1 MKKKVAVMCVSKK
14 SNEFYAKH
22 LENIFTNKIEFFYY
36 SLDENGF
43 ENMIKADL
51 YLVCSTSSNVFDYSM
66 SCIPSDSNVVISSIT
81 FNKESIEKVKKIRE
95 GATIL
100 MVNLSKNMAIEAVST
115 LNRIGINDINFIP
128 LGPTDNSESIKEAE
142 EYKNIKIAVT
152 CGESRYIPDFVE
164 EVIDLG
170 GRVFTERVLVEM
182 ILKLDISSIMKTKPF
197 KSYIQQLA
205 ERDYGIDE
213 LTRKVSNIELKFDLV
228 LDSIDIGVIGIDVNN
243 RIFEFNTA
251 AENIL
256 HLKKEDVLDKTTD
269 ESLPFMP
276 LNIYRDNLLTNDVRL
291 ITIKGVLV
299 SLRTTSI
306 VQNENFKGY
315 FAIIERFKDEE
326 DKQRKLRLQLLNRGH
341 KAKYT
346 FDDIKGNCPIL
357 KKVKEVAAKMSK
369 SNASILIYG
378 ESGTGKELFA
388 HAIHNESHRKD
399 MPFVA
404 INCAALPENLLE
416 SELFGYEEGSFT
428 GAKKGGKAGLF
439 EYAHTGTLFLD
450 EIENMS
456 QSLQVKLLRVLQE
469 KEVIRIG
476 SEKITSIDVKIIAAS
491 NEKIKDMVNKGTFRK
506 DLYYRINALPINI
519 PPLRERKGD
528 VLLIADGI
536 KKSIPAEFELS
547 DEVKE
552 IFMTYEWEGNIRE
565 LRNVIEYLAY
575 VDKSVINIEDLPPT
589 FLDEKDSD
597 GKFYHREYN
606 NKFWMDIFPRE
617 KVEKYVYVL
626 KMFYKAKK
634 EKVSIGRK
642 NISDASQNTDY
653 PLSEQ
658 EARTIISYLAKN
670 QLVLISRGRKGSEIT
685 SKGIEMVDKMVEM
698 GKY

>member
-1 MKKKVAVMCVSKK
+1 MKKRVAVMCVSKK
-14 SNEFYAKH
+14 SNEFYSNYLEDIFAK
-22 LENIFTNKIEFFYY
+22 TIEFFYY

-51 YLVCSTSSNVFDYSM
+51 YLVCSTSSNVFEYSM
-66 SCIPSDSNVVISSIT
+66 SCIPENSNVVISSIT
-81 FNKESIEKVKKIRE
+81 LKKNSIEKVKNIPKDSNV
-95 GATIL
+95 L
-100 MVNLSKNMAIEAVST
+100 MVNLSKNMAMEAIST

-128 LGPTDNSESIKEAE
+128 LGPIDNMKDIN
-142 EYKNIKIAVT
+142 EYKDIKIAVT

-182 ILKLDISSIMKTKPF
+182 ILKLDISEIMSTKPF
-197 KSYIQQLA
+197 KSYIQELA

-213 LTRKVSNIELKFDLV
+213 LSRKVSNIELKFDLV

-243 RIFEFNTA
+243 RIFEFNKA

-256 HLKKEDVLDKTTD
+256 HMKKDDVLGKTTD

-276 LNIYRDNLLTNDVRL
+276 LNVYKDNLLTNDVKL

-306 VQNENFKGY
+306 VENENFKGY

-357 KKVKEVAAKMSK
+357 KKVKQIAEKMSK

-388 HAIHNESHRKD
+388 HAIHNASPRSE

-416 SELFGYEEGSFT
+416 SELFGYEEGAFT

-476 SEKITSIDVKIIAAS
+476 SEKIINIDVKIIAAS
-491 NEKIKDMVNKGTFRK
+491 NENIKDMVEQGKFRK

-519 PPLRERKGD
+519 PPLRDRKDD
-528 VLLIADGI
+528 VLLIADEI
-536 KKSIPAEFELS
+536 KKSIGSTFELS
-547 DEVKE
+547 NEVKNVF
-552 IFMTYEWEGNIRE
+552 INYEWEGNIRE

-575 VDKSVINIEDLPPT
+575 VDKPLIDIEDLPST
-589 FLDEKDSD
+589 FLEENNFNEIFYAGNYDNIILMKILPNEKL
-597 GKFYHREYN
+597 
-606 NKFWMDIFPRE
+606 
-617 KVEKYVYVL
+617 EKYIYVL
-626 KMFYKAKK
+626 KILYDAKK
-634 EKVSIGRK
+634 ENISLGRK
-642 NISDASQNTDY
+642 NISKSSQNSQF

-658 EARTIISYLAKN
+658 EVRTIISYLANKK
-670 QLVLISRGRKGSEIT
+670 LVSVSRGRKGTELT
-685 SKGIEMVDKMVEM
+685 LKGVEMVGKMVQM
-698 GKY
+698 DKK

>member
-1 MKKKVAVMCVSKK
+1 MKKRVAVMCVSKK
-14 SNEFYAKH
+14 SNEFYSDYLEAIFAKT
-22 LENIFTNKIEFFYY
+22 IDFFHY

-51 YLVCSTSSNVFDYSM
+51 YLVCSTSSNVFEYSM
-66 SCIPSDSNVVISSIT
+66 SWIPENSNVVISSIT
-81 FNKESIEKVKKIRE
+81 FKKNSIKKVKQIPKDSNV
-95 GATIL
+95 L
-100 MVNLSKNMAIEAVST
+100 MVNLSKNMAMEAIST

-128 LGPTDNSESIKEAE
+128 LGPIDNMKDIN
-142 EYKNIKIAVT
+142 EYKDIKIAVT

-182 ILKLDISSIMKTKPF
+182 ILKLDISEIMGTKPF
-197 KSYIQQLA
+197 KSYIQELA

-213 LTRKVSNIELKFDLV
+213 LSRKVSNIELKFDLV

-243 RIFEFNTA
+243 RIFEFNKA

-256 HLKKEDVLDKTTD
+256 HMKKYDALGKTTD

-276 LNIYRDNLLTNDVRL
+276 LNVYKDNLLTNDVKL
-291 ITIKGVLV
+291 ITIKGVLI

-306 VQNENFKGY
+306 VENENFKGY

-357 KKVKEVAAKMSK
+357 KKVKQIAEKMSK

-388 HAIHNESHRKD
+388 HAIHNASPRSD

-416 SELFGYEEGSFT
+416 SELFGYEEGAFT

-476 SEKITSIDVKIIAAS
+476 SEKIINIDVKIIAAS
-491 NEKIKDMVNKGTFRK
+491 NENIKDMVEQGKFRK

-519 PPLRERKGD
+519 PPLRDRKDD
-528 VLLIADGI
+528 VLLITDEI
-536 KKSIPAEFELS
+536 KKSIGTSFELS
-547 DEVKE
+547 DEVKN
-552 IFMTYEWEGNIRE
+552 IFINYEWEGNIRE

-575 VDKSVINIEDLPPT
+575 VDKPFINIEDLPAT
-589 FLDEKDSD
+589 FLEEINFNKISYARNYDNTLLMEILPSEKL
-597 GKFYHREYN
+597 
-606 NKFWMDIFPRE
+606 
-617 KVEKYVYVL
+617 EKYMYVL
-626 KMFYKAKK
+626 KTLYNAKK
-634 EKVSIGRK
+634 ENISLGRK
-642 NISDASQNTDY
+642 NISELSKNSECH
-653 PLSEQ
+653 LSEQ
-658 EARTIISYLAKN
+658 EVRTIISYLSKK
-670 QLVLISRGRKGSEIT
+670 QLVVVSRGRKGTELT
-685 SKGIEMVDKMVEM
+685 LKGVEMVEKKVQMDNK
-698 GKY
+698 

>member
-1 MKKKVAVMCVSKK
+1 MKKRVAVMCVSKK
-14 SNEFYAKH
+14 SNEFYSNY
-22 LENIFTNKIEFFYY
+22 LEDIFAETIDFFYY

-51 YLVCSTSSNVFDYSM
+51 YLVCSTSSNVFEYSM
-66 SCIPSDSNVVISSIT
+66 SCIPENSNVVISSIT
-81 FNKESIEKVKKIRE
+81 FKKNSIKKVKQIPKDSNV
-95 GATIL
+95 L
-100 MVNLSKNMAIEAVST
+100 MVNLSKNMAMEAIST

-128 LGPTDNSESIKEAE
+128 LGPIDNMKDIKE
-142 EYKNIKIAVT
+142 YKDIKIAVT

-182 ILKLDISSIMKTKPF
+182 ILKLDISEIMCTKPF
-197 KSYIQQLA
+197 KSYIQELA

-213 LTRKVSNIELKFDLV
+213 LSRKVSNIELKFDLV

-243 RIFEFNTA
+243 RIFEFNKA

-256 HLKKEDVLDKTTD
+256 HMKKDDALGKTTD

-276 LNIYRDNLLTNDVRL
+276 LNVYKDNLLTNDVKL

-306 VQNENFKGY
+306 VENENFKGY

-326 DKQRKLRLQLLNRGH
+326 DKQRKLRLQLLNKGH

-357 KKVKEVAAKMSK
+357 KKVKQIAEKMSK

-388 HAIHNESHRKD
+388 HAIHNASPRKD

-416 SELFGYEEGSFT
+416 SELFGYEEGAFT

-450 EIENMS
+450 EVENMS

-476 SEKITSIDVKIIAAS
+476 SEKIINIDVKIIAAS
-491 NEKIKDMVNKGTFRK
+491 NENIKDMVEQGKFRK

-519 PPLRERKGD
+519 PPLRDRKDD
-528 VLLIADGI
+528 VLLIADEI
-536 KKSIPAEFELS
+536 KKSIGTSFEFS
-547 DEVKE
+547 DEVKN
-552 IFMTYEWEGNIRE
+552 IFINYEWEGNIRE

-575 VDKSVINIEDLPPT
+575 VDKPFINIEDLPAT
-589 FLDEKDSD
+589 FLEEINFNEISYARNYDNTLLMEILPSEKL
-597 GKFYHREYN
+597 
-606 NKFWMDIFPRE
+606 
-617 KVEKYVYVL
+617 EKYMYVL
-626 KMFYKAKK
+626 KTLYNAKK
-634 EKVSIGRK
+634 ENISLGRK
-642 NISDASQNTDY
+642 NISELSKNSECH
-653 PLSEQ
+653 LSEQ
-658 EARTIISYLAKN
+658 EVRTIISYLSKK
-670 QLVLISRGRKGSEIT
+670 QLVVVSRGRKGTELT
-685 SKGIEMVDKMVEM
+685 LKGVEMVEKKVQMDNK
-698 GKY
+698 

>member
-1 MKKKVAVMCVSKK
+1 MKKRVAVMCVSKK
-14 SNEFYAKH
+14 SNEFYSNYLEDIFAKT
-22 LENIFTNKIEFFYY
+22 IDFFYY

-51 YLVCSTSSNVFDYSM
+51 YLVCSTSSNVFEYSM
-66 SCIPSDSNVVISSIT
+66 SCIPENRNVVISSIT
-81 FNKESIEKVKKIRE
+81 FKKNSIEKVKNIPKDSNV
-95 GATIL
+95 L
-100 MVNLSKNMAIEAVST
+100 MVNLSKNMAMEAIST
-115 LNRIGINDINFIP
+115 LNRIGVNDINFIP
-128 LGPTDNSESIKEAE
+128 LGPIDNMKDIN
-142 EYKNIKIAVT
+142 EYKDIKIAVT
-152 CGESRYIPDFVE
+152 CGESRYSPYFVE

-182 ILKLDISSIMKTKPF
+182 ILKLDISEIMGTKPF
-197 KSYIQQLA
+197 KSYIQELA

-213 LTRKVSNIELKFDLV
+213 LSRKVSNIELKFDLV

-243 RIFEFNTA
+243 RIFEFNKA

-256 HLKKEDVLDKTTD
+256 HMKKDDTLGKTTD

-276 LNIYRDNLLTNDVRL
+276 LNVYKDNLLTNDVKL
-291 ITIKGVLV
+291 ITIKGVLI

-306 VQNENFKGY
+306 VENENFKGY

-357 KKVKEVAAKMSK
+357 KKVKQIAEKMSK

-388 HAIHNESHRKD
+388 HAIHNSSPRSD

-416 SELFGYEEGSFT
+416 SELFGYEEGAFT

-476 SEKITSIDVKIIAAS
+476 SEKIINIDVKIIAAS
-491 NEKIKDMVNKGTFRK
+491 NENIKDMVEQGKFRK

-519 PPLRERKGD
+519 PPLRDRKDD
-528 VLLIADGI
+528 VLLIADEI
-536 KKSIPAEFELS
+536 KKSIGSTFELS
-547 DEVKE
+547 NEVKNVF
-552 IFMTYEWEGNIRE
+552 INYEWEGNIRE

-575 VDKSVINIEDLPPT
+575 VDKPLIDIEDLPST
-589 FLDEKDSD
+589 FLEENNFNEISYDRNYDNTLLMKILPNEKL
-597 GKFYHREYN
+597 
-606 NKFWMDIFPRE
+606 
-617 KVEKYVYVL
+617 EKYIYVL
-626 KMFYKAKK
+626 KILYNAKK
-634 EKVSIGRK
+634 ENISLGRK
-642 NISDASQNTDY
+642 NISQSSQNSQC

-658 EARTIISYLAKN
+658 EVRTIISYLANKK
-670 QLVLISRGRKGSEIT
+670 LVSVSRGRKGTELT
-685 SKGIEMVDKMVEM
+685 LKGVEMVDKMVQM
-698 GKY
+698 DKK

>member
-1 MKKKVAVMCVSKK
+1 MKKRVAVMCVSKK
-14 SNEFYAKH
+14 SNEFYSNYLEDIFAKT
-22 LENIFTNKIEFFYY
+22 IDFFYY

-51 YLVCSTSSNVFDYSM
+51 YLVCSTSSNVFEYSM
-66 SCIPSDSNVVISSIT
+66 SCIPENSNVVISSIT
-81 FNKESIEKVKKIRE
+81 FKKNSIEKVKNIPKDSN
-95 GATIL
+95 IL
-100 MVNLSKNMAIEAVST
+100 MVNLSKNMAMEAIST

-128 LGPTDNSESIKEAE
+128 LGPIDNMKDIN
-142 EYKNIKIAVT
+142 EYKDIKIAVT
-152 CGESRYIPDFVE
+152 CGESRYIPYFVE

-182 ILKLDISSIMKTKPF
+182 ILKLDISEIMGTKPF
-197 KSYIQQLA
+197 KSYIQELA

-213 LTRKVSNIELKFDLV
+213 LSRKVSNIELKFDLV
-228 LDSIDIGVIGIDVNN
+228 LDSIDIGVIGINVNN
-243 RIFEFNTA
+243 RIFEFNKA

-256 HLKKEDVLDKTTD
+256 HMKKDDALGKTTD

-276 LNIYRDNLLTNDVRL
+276 LNVYKDNLLTNDVKL

-306 VQNENFKGY
+306 VENENFKGY

-357 KKVKEVAAKMSK
+357 KKVKQIAEKMSK

-388 HAIHNESHRKD
+388 HAIHNSSPRSD

-416 SELFGYEEGSFT
+416 SELFGYEEGAFT

-476 SEKITSIDVKIIAAS
+476 SEKIINIDVKIIAAS
-491 NEKIKDMVNKGTFRK
+491 NENIKDMVEQGKFRK

-519 PPLRERKGD
+519 PPLRDRKDD
-528 VLLIADGI
+528 VLLIADEI
-536 KKSIPAEFELS
+536 KKSIGSTFELS
-547 DEVKE
+547 NEVKNVF
-552 IFMTYEWEGNIRE
+552 INYEWEGNIRE

-575 VDKSVINIEDLPPT
+575 VDKPLIDIEDLPSM
-589 FLDEKDSD
+589 FLEENNFNEISYDRNYDNTLLMKILPNEKL
-597 GKFYHREYN
+597 
-606 NKFWMDIFPRE
+606 
-617 KVEKYVYVL
+617 EKYIYVL
-626 KMFYKAKK
+626 KILYNAKK
-634 EKVSIGRK
+634 ENISLGRK
-642 NISDASQNTDY
+642 NISQSSQNSQC

-658 EARTIISYLAKN
+658 EVRTIISYLANKK
-670 QLVLISRGRKGSEIT
+670 LVSVSRGRKGTELT
-685 SKGIEMVDKMVEM
+685 LKGVEMVDKMVQM
-698 GKY
+698 DKK

>member
-1 MKKKVAVMCVSKK
+1 MKKRVAVMCVSKK
-14 SNEFYAKH
+14 SNEFYSDYLEAIFAKT
-22 LENIFTNKIEFFYY
+22 IDFFHY

-51 YLVCSTSSNVFDYSM
+51 YLVCSTSSNVFEYSM
-66 SCIPSDSNVVISSIT
+66 SCIPENSNVVISSIT
-81 FNKESIEKVKKIRE
+81 FKKNSIKKVKQIPKDSNV
-95 GATIL
+95 L
-100 MVNLSKNMAIEAVST
+100 MVNLSKNMAMEAIST

-128 LGPTDNSESIKEAE
+128 LGPIDNMKDIN
-142 EYKNIKIAVT
+142 EYKDIKIAVT

-182 ILKLDISSIMKTKPF
+182 ILKLDISEIMGTKPF
-197 KSYIQQLA
+197 KSYIQELA

-213 LTRKVSNIELKFDLV
+213 LSRKVSNIELKFDLV

-243 RIFEFNTA
+243 RIFEFNKA

-256 HLKKEDVLDKTTD
+256 HMKKDDALGKTTD

-276 LNIYRDNLLTNDVRL
+276 LNVYKDNLLTNDVKL
-291 ITIKGVLV
+291 ITIKGVLI

-306 VQNENFKGY
+306 VENENFKGY

-357 KKVKEVAAKMSK
+357 KKVKQIAEKMSK

-388 HAIHNESHRKD
+388 HAIHNASPRSD

-416 SELFGYEEGSFT
+416 SELFGYEEGAFT

-476 SEKITSIDVKIIAAS
+476 SEKIINIDVKIIAAS
-491 NEKIKDMVNKGTFRK
+491 NENIKDMVEQGKFRK

-519 PPLRERKGD
+519 PPLRDRKDD
-528 VLLIADGI
+528 VLLITDEI
-536 KKSIPAEFELS
+536 KKSIGTSFELS
-547 DEVKE
+547 DEVKN
-552 IFMTYEWEGNIRE
+552 IFINYEWEGNIRE

-575 VDKSVINIEDLPPT
+575 VDKPFINIEDLPAT
-589 FLDEKDSD
+589 FLEEINFNEISYARNYDNSLLMEILPSEKL
-597 GKFYHREYN
+597 
-606 NKFWMDIFPRE
+606 
-617 KVEKYVYVL
+617 EKYMYVL
-626 KMFYKAKK
+626 KILYNAKK
-634 EKVSIGRK
+634 ENISLGRK
-642 NISDASQNTDY
+642 NISELSKNSECH
-653 PLSEQ
+653 LSEQ
-658 EARTIISYLAKN
+658 EVRTIISYLSKK
-670 QLVLISRGRKGSEIT
+670 QLVVVSRGRKGTELT
-685 SKGIEMVDKMVEM
+685 LKGVEMVEKKVQMDNK
-698 GKY
+698 

>member
-1 MKKKVAVMCVSKK
+1 MKKRVAVMCVSKK
-14 SNEFYAKH
+14 SNEFYSDYLEAIFAKT
-22 LENIFTNKIEFFYY
+22 IDFFHY

-51 YLVCSTSSNVFDYSM
+51 YLVCSTSSNVFEYSM
-66 SCIPSDSNVVISSIT
+66 YCIPENSNVVISSIT
-81 FNKESIEKVKKIRE
+81 FKKNSIKKVKQIPKDSNV
-95 GATIL
+95 L
-100 MVNLSKNMAIEAVST
+100 MVNLSKNMAMEAIST

-128 LGPTDNSESIKEAE
+128 LGPIDNMKDIN
-142 EYKNIKIAVT
+142 EYKDIKIAVT

-182 ILKLDISSIMKTKPF
+182 ILKLDISEIMGTKPF
-197 KSYIQQLA
+197 KSYIQELA

-213 LTRKVSNIELKFDLV
+213 LSRKVSNIELKFDLV

-243 RIFEFNTA
+243 RIFEFNKA

-256 HLKKEDVLDKTTD
+256 HMKKDDALGKTTD

-276 LNIYRDNLLTNDVRL
+276 LNVYKDNLLTNDVKL
-291 ITIKGVLV
+291 ITIKGVLI

-306 VQNENFKGY
+306 VENENFKGY

-357 KKVKEVAAKMSK
+357 KKVKQIAEKMSK

-388 HAIHNESHRKD
+388 HAIHNASPRSD

-416 SELFGYEEGSFT
+416 SELFGYEEGAFT

-476 SEKITSIDVKIIAAS
+476 SEKIINIDVKIIAAS
-491 NEKIKDMVNKGTFRK
+491 NENIKDMVEQGKFRK

-519 PPLRERKGD
+519 PPLRDRKDD
-528 VLLIADGI
+528 VLLITDEI
-536 KKSIPAEFELS
+536 KKSIGTSFELS
-547 DEVKE
+547 DEVKN
-552 IFMTYEWEGNIRE
+552 IFINYEWEGNIRE

-575 VDKSVINIEDLPPT
+575 VDKPFINIEDLPAT
-589 FLDEKDSD
+589 FLEEINFNEISYARNYDNTLLMEILPSEKL
-597 GKFYHREYN
+597 
-606 NKFWMDIFPRE
+606 
-617 KVEKYVYVL
+617 EKYMYVL
-626 KMFYKAKK
+626 KTLYNAKK
-634 EKVSIGRK
+634 ENISLGRK
-642 NISDASQNTDY
+642 NISELSKNSECH
-653 PLSEQ
+653 LSEQ
-658 EARTIISYLAKN
+658 EVRTIISYLSKK
-670 QLVLISRGRKGSEIT
+670 QLVVVSRGRKGTELT
-685 SKGIEMVDKMVEM
+685 LKGVEMVEKKVQMDNK
-698 GKY
+698 

>member
-1 MKKKVAVMCVSKK
+1 MKKRVAVMCVSKK
-14 SNEFYAKH
+14 SNEFYSDYLEAIFAKT
-22 LENIFTNKIEFFYY
+22 IDFYYY

-51 YLVCSTSSNVFDYSM
+51 YLVCSTSSNVFEYSM
-66 SCIPSDSNVVISSIT
+66 SCIPENSNVVISSIT
-81 FNKESIEKVKKIRE
+81 FKKNSIKKVKEIPKDSNV
-95 GATIL
+95 L
-100 MVNLSKNMAIEAVST
+100 MVNLSKNMAMEAIST

-128 LGPTDNSESIKEAE
+128 LGPIDNMKDIN
-142 EYKNIKIAVT
+142 EYKDIKIAVT

-170 GRVFTERVLVEM
+170 GRIFTERVLVEM
-182 ILKLDISSIMKTKPF
+182 ILKLDISEIMGTKPF
-197 KSYIQQLA
+197 KSYIQELA

-213 LTRKVSNIELKFDLV
+213 LSRKVSNIELKFDLV

-243 RIFEFNTA
+243 RIFEFNKA

-256 HLKKEDVLDKTTD
+256 HMKKDDALGKTTD

-276 LNIYRDNLLTNDVRL
+276 LNVYKDNLLTNDVKL

-306 VQNENFKGY
+306 VENENFKGY

-357 KKVKEVAAKMSK
+357 KKVKQIAEKMSK

-388 HAIHNESHRKD
+388 HAIHNASPRSD

-416 SELFGYEEGSFT
+416 SELFGYEEGAFT

-476 SEKITSIDVKIIAAS
+476 SEKIINIDVKIIAAS
-491 NEKIKDMVNKGTFRK
+491 NENIKDMVEQGKFRK

-519 PPLRERKGD
+519 PPLRDRKDD
-528 VLLIADGI
+528 VLLITDEI
-536 KKSIPAEFELS
+536 KKSIGTAFELS
-547 DEVKE
+547 DEVKN
-552 IFMTYEWEGNIRE
+552 IFINYEWEGNIRE

-575 VDKSVINIEDLPPT
+575 VDKPFINIEDLPAT
-589 FLDEKDSD
+589 FLEENNFNEISCARNYDNTLLMEMLPSEKL
-597 GKFYHREYN
+597 
-606 NKFWMDIFPRE
+606 
-617 KVEKYVYVL
+617 EKYTYVL
-626 KMFYKAKK
+626 KTLYNAKK
-634 EKVSIGRK
+634 DNISLGRK
-642 NISDASQNTDY
+642 NISQSSQNSEC

-658 EARTIISYLAKN
+658 EVRTIISYLSKK
-670 QLVLISRGRKGSEIT
+670 QLVAVSRGRKGTELT
-685 SKGIEMVDKMVEM
+685 LKGVEMVEKKVQMDNK
-698 GKY
+698 

>member
-1 MKKKVAVMCVSKK
+1 MKKRVAVMCVSKK
-14 SNEFYAKH
+14 SNEFYSDYLEAIFAKT
-22 LENIFTNKIEFFYY
+22 IDFFHY

-51 YLVCSTSSNVFDYSM
+51 YLVCSTSSNVFEYSM
-66 SCIPSDSNVVISSIT
+66 SCIPENSNVVISSIT
-81 FNKESIEKVKKIRE
+81 FKKNSIKKVKQIPKDSNV
-95 GATIL
+95 L
-100 MVNLSKNMAIEAVST
+100 MVNLSKNMAMEAIST

-128 LGPTDNSESIKEAE
+128 LGPIDNMKDIN
-142 EYKNIKIAVT
+142 EYKDIKIAVT

-182 ILKLDISSIMKTKPF
+182 ILKLDISEIMGTKPF
-197 KSYIQQLA
+197 KSYIQELA

-213 LTRKVSNIELKFDLV
+213 LSRKVSNIELKFDLV

-243 RIFEFNTA
+243 RIFEFNKA

-256 HLKKEDVLDKTTD
+256 HMKKDDALGKTTD

-276 LNIYRDNLLTNDVRL
+276 LNVYKDNLLTNDVKL
-291 ITIKGVLV
+291 ITIKGVLI

-306 VQNENFKGY
+306 VENENFKGY

-357 KKVKEVAAKMSK
+357 KKVKQIAEKMSK

-388 HAIHNESHRKD
+388 HAIHNASHRSD

-416 SELFGYEEGSFT
+416 SELFGYEEGAFT

-476 SEKITSIDVKIIAAS
+476 SEKIINIDVKIIAAS
-491 NEKIKDMVNKGTFRK
+491 NENIKDMVEQGKFRK

-519 PPLRERKGD
+519 PPLRDRKDD
-528 VLLIADGI
+528 VLLITDEI
-536 KKSIPAEFELS
+536 KKSIGTSFELS
-547 DEVKE
+547 DEVKN
-552 IFMTYEWEGNIRE
+552 IFINYEWEGNIRE

-575 VDKSVINIEDLPPT
+575 VDKPFINIEDLPAT
-589 FLDEKDSD
+589 FLEEINFNEISYARNYDNTLLMEILPSEKL
-597 GKFYHREYN
+597 
-606 NKFWMDIFPRE
+606 
-617 KVEKYVYVL
+617 EKYMYVL
-626 KMFYKAKK
+626 KTLYNAKK
-634 EKVSIGRK
+634 ENISLGRK
-642 NISDASQNTDY
+642 NISELSKNSECH
-653 PLSEQ
+653 LSEQ
-658 EARTIISYLAKN
+658 EVRTIISYLSKK
-670 QLVLISRGRKGSEIT
+670 QLVVVSRGRKGTELT
-685 SKGIEMVDKMVEM
+685 LKGVEMVEKKVQMDNK
-698 GKY
+698 

>member
-1 MKKKVAVMCVSKK
+1 MKKRVAVMCVSKK
-14 SNEFYAKH
+14 SNEFYSDYLEAIFAK
-22 LENIFTNKIEFFYY
+22 NIDFFHY

-51 YLVCSTSSNVFDYSM
+51 YLVCSTSSNVFEYSM
-66 SCIPSDSNVVISSIT
+66 SCIPENSNVVISSIT
-81 FNKESIEKVKKIRE
+81 FKKNSIKKVKQIQKDSNV
-95 GATIL
+95 L
-100 MVNLSKNMAIEAVST
+100 MVNLSKNMAMEAIST

-128 LGPTDNSESIKEAE
+128 LGPIDNMKDIN
-142 EYKNIKIAVT
+142 EYKDIKIAVT
-152 CGESRYIPDFVE
+152 CGEGRYIPDFVE

-182 ILKLDISSIMKTKPF
+182 ILKLDISEIMGTKPF
-197 KSYIQQLA
+197 KSYIQELA

-213 LTRKVSNIELKFDLV
+213 LSRKVSNIELKFDLV

-243 RIFEFNTA
+243 RIFEFNKA

-256 HLKKEDVLDKTTD
+256 HMKKDDALGKTTD

-276 LNIYRDNLLTNDVRL
+276 LNVYKDNLLTNDVKL
-291 ITIKGVLV
+291 ITIKGVLI

-306 VQNENFKGY
+306 VENENFKGY

-346 FDDIKGNCPIL
+346 FEDIKGNCPIL
-357 KKVKEVAAKMSK
+357 KKVKQIAEKMSK

-388 HAIHNESHRKD
+388 HAIHNASPRSD

-416 SELFGYEEGSFT
+416 SELFGYEEGAFT

-476 SEKITSIDVKIIAAS
+476 SEKIINIDVKIIAAS
-491 NEKIKDMVNKGTFRK
+491 NENIKDMVEQGKFRK

-519 PPLRERKGD
+519 PPLRDRKDD
-528 VLLIADGI
+528 VLLITDEI
-536 KKSIPAEFELS
+536 KKSIGTSFELS
-547 DEVKE
+547 DEVKN
-552 IFMTYEWEGNIRE
+552 IFINYEWEGNIRE

-575 VDKSVINIEDLPPT
+575 VDKPFINIEDLPAT
-589 FLDEKDSD
+589 FLEEINFNEISYARNYDNILLMEILPSEKL
-597 GKFYHREYN
+597 
-606 NKFWMDIFPRE
+606 
-617 KVEKYVYVL
+617 EKYMYVL
-626 KMFYKAKK
+626 KTLYNAKK
-634 EKVSIGRK
+634 ENISLGRK
-642 NISDASQNTDY
+642 NISELSKNSECH
-653 PLSEQ
+653 LSEQ
-658 EARTIISYLAKN
+658 EVRTIISYLSKK
-670 QLVLISRGRKGSEIT
+670 QLVVVSRGRKGTELT
-685 SKGIEMVDKMVEM
+685 LKGVEMVEKKVQMDNK
-698 GKY
+698 

>member
-1 MKKKVAVMCVSKK
+1 MKKRVAVMCVSKK
-14 SNEFYAKH
+14 SNEFYSNY
-22 LENIFTNKIEFFYY
+22 LEDIFAETIDFFYY

-51 YLVCSTSSNVFDYSM
+51 YLVCSTSSNVFEYSM
-66 SCIPSDSNVVISSIT
+66 SCIPENSNVVISSIT
-81 FNKESIEKVKKIRE
+81 FKKNSIKKVKQIPKDSNV
-95 GATIL
+95 L
-100 MVNLSKNMAIEAVST
+100 MVNLSKNMAMEAIST

-128 LGPTDNSESIKEAE
+128 LGPIDNMKDIKE
-142 EYKNIKIAVT
+142 YKDIKIAVT

-182 ILKLDISSIMKTKPF
+182 ILKLDISEIMGTKPF
-197 KSYIQQLA
+197 KSYIQELA

-213 LTRKVSNIELKFDLV
+213 LSRKVSNIELKFDLV

-243 RIFEFNTA
+243 RIFEFNKA

-256 HLKKEDVLDKTTD
+256 HMKKDDALGKTTD

-276 LNIYRDNLLTNDVRL
+276 LNVYKDNLLTNDVKL

-306 VQNENFKGY
+306 VENENFKGY

-357 KKVKEVAAKMSK
+357 KKVKQIAEKMSK

-388 HAIHNESHRKD
+388 HAIHNASPRKD

-416 SELFGYEEGSFT
+416 SELFGYEEGAFT

-450 EIENMS
+450 EVENMS

-476 SEKITSIDVKIIAAS
+476 SEKIINIDVKIIAAS
-491 NEKIKDMVNKGTFRK
+491 NENIKDMVEQGKFRK

-519 PPLRERKGD
+519 PPLRDRKDD
-528 VLLIADGI
+528 VLLIADEI
-536 KKSIPAEFELS
+536 KKSIGTSFEFS
-547 DEVKE
+547 DEVKN
-552 IFMTYEWEGNIRE
+552 IFINYEWEGNIRE

-575 VDKSVINIEDLPPT
+575 VDKPFINIEDLPAT
-589 FLDEKDSD
+589 FLEEINFNEISYARNYDNTLLMEILPSEKL
-597 GKFYHREYN
+597 
-606 NKFWMDIFPRE
+606 
-617 KVEKYVYVL
+617 EKYMYVL
-626 KMFYKAKK
+626 KTLYNAKK
-634 EKVSIGRK
+634 ENISLGRK
-642 NISDASQNTDY
+642 NISELSKNSECH
-653 PLSEQ
+653 LSEQ
-658 EARTIISYLAKN
+658 EVRTIISYLSKK
-670 QLVLISRGRKGSEIT
+670 QLVVVSRGRKGTELT
-685 SKGIEMVDKMVEM
+685 LKGVEMVEKKVQMDNK
-698 GKY
+698 

>member
-1 MKKKVAVMCVSKK
+1 MKKRVAVMCVSKK
-14 SNEFYAKH
+14 SNEFYSNY
-22 LENIFTNKIEFFYY
+22 LEDIFAETIDFFYY

-51 YLVCSTSSNVFDYSM
+51 YLVCSTSSNVFEYSM
-66 SCIPSDSNVVISSIT
+66 SCIPENSNVVISSIT
-81 FNKESIEKVKKIRE
+81 FKKNSIKKVKQIPKDSNV
-95 GATIL
+95 L
-100 MVNLSKNMAIEAVST
+100 MVNLSKNMAMEAIST

-128 LGPTDNSESIKEAE
+128 LGPIDNMKDIKE
-142 EYKNIKIAVT
+142 YKDIKIAVT

-182 ILKLDISSIMKTKPF
+182 ILKLDISEIMGTKPF
-197 KSYIQQLA
+197 KSYIQELA

-213 LTRKVSNIELKFDLV
+213 LSRKVSNIELKFDLV

-243 RIFEFNTA
+243 RIFEFNKA

-256 HLKKEDVLDKTTD
+256 HMKKDDALDKTTD

-276 LNIYRDNLLTNDVRL
+276 LNVYKDNLLTNDVKL

-306 VQNENFKGY
+306 VENENFKGY

-357 KKVKEVAAKMSK
+357 KKVKQIAEKMSK

-388 HAIHNESHRKD
+388 HAIHNASPRKD

-416 SELFGYEEGSFT
+416 SELFGYEEGAFT

-450 EIENMS
+450 EVENMS

-476 SEKITSIDVKIIAAS
+476 SEKIINIDVKIIAAS
-491 NEKIKDMVNKGTFRK
+491 NENIKDMVEQGKFRK

-519 PPLRERKGD
+519 PPLRDRKDD
-528 VLLIADGI
+528 VLLIADEI
-536 KKSIPAEFELS
+536 KKSIGTSFEFS
-547 DEVKE
+547 DEVKN
-552 IFMTYEWEGNIRE
+552 IFINYEWEGNIRE

-575 VDKSVINIEDLPPT
+575 VDKPFINIEDLPAT
-589 FLDEKDSD
+589 FLEEINFNEISYARNYDNTLLMEILPSEKL
-597 GKFYHREYN
+597 
-606 NKFWMDIFPRE
+606 
-617 KVEKYVYVL
+617 EKYMYVL
-626 KMFYKAKK
+626 KTLYNAKK
-634 EKVSIGRK
+634 ENISLGRK
-642 NISDASQNTDY
+642 NISELSKNSECH
-653 PLSEQ
+653 LSEQ
-658 EARTIISYLAKN
+658 EVRTIISYLSKK
-670 QLVLISRGRKGSEIT
+670 QLVVVSRGRKGTELT
-685 SKGIEMVDKMVEM
+685 LKGVEMVEKKVQMDNK
-698 GKY
+698 

>member
-1 MKKKVAVMCVSKK
+1 MKKRVAVMCVSKK
-14 SNEFYAKH
+14 SNEFYSDYLEAIFAKT
-22 LENIFTNKIEFFYY
+22 IDFFHY

-51 YLVCSTSSNVFDYSM
+51 YLVCSTSSNVFEYSM
-66 SCIPSDSNVVISSIT
+66 SCIPENSNVVISSIT
-81 FNKESIEKVKKIRE
+81 FKKNSIKKVKQIPKDSNV
-95 GATIL
+95 L
-100 MVNLSKNMAIEAVST
+100 MVNLSKNMAMEAIST

-128 LGPTDNSESIKEAE
+128 LGPIDNMKDIN
-142 EYKNIKIAVT
+142 EYKDIKIAVT

-182 ILKLDISSIMKTKPF
+182 ILKLDISEIMGTKPF
-197 KSYIQQLA
+197 KSYIQELA

-213 LTRKVSNIELKFDLV
+213 LSRKVSNIELKFDLV

-243 RIFEFNTA
+243 RIFEFNKA

-256 HLKKEDVLDKTTD
+256 HMKKDDALGKTTD

-276 LNIYRDNLLTNDVRL
+276 LNVYKDNLLTNDVKL
-291 ITIKGVLV
+291 ITIKGVLI

-306 VQNENFKGY
+306 VENENFKGY

-357 KKVKEVAAKMSK
+357 KKVKQIAEKMSK

-388 HAIHNESHRKD
+388 HAIHNASPRSD

-416 SELFGYEEGSFT
+416 SELFGYEEGAFT

-476 SEKITSIDVKIIAAS
+476 SEKIINIDVKIIAAS
-491 NEKIKDMVNKGTFRK
+491 NENIKDMVEQGKFRK

-519 PPLRERKGD
+519 PPLRDRKDD
-528 VLLIADGI
+528 VLLITDEI
-536 KKSIPAEFELS
+536 KKSIGTSFELS
-547 DEVKE
+547 DEVKN
-552 IFMTYEWEGNIRE
+552 IFINYEWEGNIRE

-575 VDKSVINIEDLPPT
+575 VDKPFINIEDLPAT
-589 FLDEKDSD
+589 FLEEINFNEISYARNYDNTLLMEILPSEKL
-597 GKFYHREYN
+597 
-606 NKFWMDIFPRE
+606 
-617 KVEKYVYVL
+617 EKYMYVL
-626 KMFYKAKK
+626 KTLYNAKK
-634 EKVSIGRK
+634 ENISLGRK
-642 NISDASQNTDY
+642 NISELSKNSECH
-653 PLSEQ
+653 LSEQ
-658 EARTIISYLAKN
+658 EVRTIISYLSKK
-670 QLVLISRGRKGSEIT
+670 QLVVVSRGRKGTELT
-685 SKGIEMVDKMVEM
+685 LKGVEMVEKKVQMDNK
-698 GKY
+698 

>member
-1 MKKKVAVMCVSKK
+1 MKKRVAVMCVSKK
-14 SNEFYAKH
+14 SNEFYSNYLEDIFAKT
-22 LENIFTNKIEFFYY
+22 IDFFYY

-51 YLVCSTSSNVFDYSM
+51 YLVCSTSSNVFEYSM
-66 SCIPSDSNVVISSIT
+66 SCIPENSNVVISSIT
-81 FNKESIEKVKKIRE
+81 FKKNSIEKVKNIPKDSN
-95 GATIL
+95 IL
-100 MVNLSKNMAIEAVST
+100 MVNLSKNMAMEAIST

-128 LGPTDNSESIKEAE
+128 LGPIDNMKDIN
-142 EYKNIKIAVT
+142 EYKDIKIAVT
-152 CGESRYIPDFVE
+152 CGESRYIPYFVE

-182 ILKLDISSIMKTKPF
+182 ILKLDISEIMGTKPF
-197 KSYIQQLA
+197 KSYIQELA

-213 LTRKVSNIELKFDLV
+213 LSRKVSNIELKFDLV
-228 LDSIDIGVIGIDVNN
+228 LDSIDIGVIGINVNN
-243 RIFEFNTA
+243 RIFEFNKA

-256 HLKKEDVLDKTTD
+256 HMKKDDALGKTTD

-276 LNIYRDNLLTNDVRL
+276 LNVYKDNLLTNDVKL

-306 VQNENFKGY
+306 VENENFKGY

-357 KKVKEVAAKMSK
+357 KKVKQIAEKMSK

-388 HAIHNESHRKD
+388 HAIHNSSPRSD

-416 SELFGYEEGSFT
+416 SELFGYEEGAFT

-476 SEKITSIDVKIIAAS
+476 SEKIISIDVKIIAAS
-491 NEKIKDMVNKGTFRK
+491 NENIKDMVEQGKFRK

-519 PPLRERKGD
+519 PPLRDRKDD
-528 VLLIADGI
+528 VLLIADEI
-536 KKSIPAEFELS
+536 KKSIGTEFELS
-547 DEVKE
+547 DKVKN
-552 IFMTYEWEGNIRE
+552 IFINYEWEGNIRE

-575 VDKSVINIEDLPPT
+575 VDKPLIDIEDLPST
-589 FLDEKDSD
+589 FLEENNFNEISYDRNYDNTLLMKILPNEKL
-597 GKFYHREYN
+597 
-606 NKFWMDIFPRE
+606 
-617 KVEKYVYVL
+617 EKYIYVL
-626 KMFYKAKK
+626 KILYNAKK
-634 EKVSIGRK
+634 ENISLGRK
-642 NISDASQNTDY
+642 NISQSSQNSEC

-658 EARTIISYLAKN
+658 EVRTIISYLANKN
-670 QLVLISRGRKGSEIT
+670 LVAVSRGRKGTELT
-685 SKGIEMVDKMVEM
+685 LKGVEMVDKMV
-698 GKY
+698 

>member
-1 MKKKVAVMCVSKK
+1 MKKRVAVMCVSKK
-14 SNEFYAKH
+14 SNEFYSDYLEAIFAKT
-22 LENIFTNKIEFFYY
+22 IDFFHY

-51 YLVCSTSSNVFDYSM
+51 YLVCSTSSNVFEYSM
-66 SCIPSDSNVVISSIT
+66 SCIPENSNVVISSIT
-81 FNKESIEKVKKIRE
+81 FKKNSIKKVKQIPKDSNV
-95 GATIL
+95 L
-100 MVNLSKNMAIEAVST
+100 MVNLSKNMAMEAIST

-128 LGPTDNSESIKEAE
+128 LGPIDNMKDIN
-142 EYKNIKIAVT
+142 EYKDIKIAVT

-182 ILKLDISSIMKTKPF
+182 ILKLDISEIMGTKPF
-197 KSYIQQLA
+197 KSYIQELA

-213 LTRKVSNIELKFDLV
+213 LSRKVSNIELKFDLV

-243 RIFEFNTA
+243 RIFEFNKA

-256 HLKKEDVLDKTTD
+256 HMKKDDALGKTTD

-276 LNIYRDNLLTNDVRL
+276 LNVYKDNLLTNDVKL
-291 ITIKGVLV
+291 ITIKGILI

-306 VQNENFKGY
+306 VENENFKGY

-357 KKVKEVAAKMSK
+357 KKVKQIAEKMSK

-388 HAIHNESHRKD
+388 HAIHNASPRSD

-416 SELFGYEEGSFT
+416 SELFGYEEGAFT

-476 SEKITSIDVKIIAAS
+476 SEKIINIDVKIIAAS
-491 NEKIKDMVNKGTFRK
+491 NENIKDMVEQGKFRK

-519 PPLRERKGD
+519 PPLRDRKDD
-528 VLLIADGI
+528 VLLITDEI
-536 KKSIPAEFELS
+536 KKSIGTSFELS
-547 DEVKE
+547 DEVKN
-552 IFMTYEWEGNIRE
+552 IFINYEWEGNIRE

-575 VDKSVINIEDLPPT
+575 VDKPFINIEDLPAT
-589 FLDEKDSD
+589 FLEEINFNEISYARNYDNTLLMEILPSEKL
-597 GKFYHREYN
+597 
-606 NKFWMDIFPRE
+606 
-617 KVEKYVYVL
+617 EKYMYVL
-626 KMFYKAKK
+626 KTLYNAKR
-634 EKVSIGRK
+634 ENISLGRK
-642 NISDASQNTDY
+642 NISELSKNSECH
-653 PLSEQ
+653 LSEQ
-658 EARTIISYLAKN
+658 EVRTIISYLSKK
-670 QLVLISRGRKGSEIT
+670 QLVVVSRGRKGTELT
-685 SKGIEMVDKMVEM
+685 LKGIEMVEKKVQMDNK
-698 GKY
+698 

>member
-1 MKKKVAVMCVSKK
+1 MKKRVAVMCVSKK
-14 SNEFYAKH
+14 SNEFYSDYLEAIFAKT
-22 LENIFTNKIEFFYY
+22 IDFFHY

-51 YLVCSTSSNVFDYSM
+51 YLVCSTSSNVFEYSM
-66 SCIPSDSNVVISSIT
+66 SCIPENSNVVISSIT
-81 FNKESIEKVKKIRE
+81 FKKNSIKKVKQIPKDSNV
-95 GATIL
+95 L
-100 MVNLSKNMAIEAVST
+100 MVNLSKNMAMEAIST

-128 LGPTDNSESIKEAE
+128 LGPIDNMKDIN
-142 EYKNIKIAVT
+142 EYKDIKIAVT

-182 ILKLDISSIMKTKPF
+182 ILKLDISEIMGTKPF
-197 KSYIQQLA
+197 KSYIQELA

-213 LTRKVSNIELKFDLV
+213 LSRKVSNIELKFDLV

-243 RIFEFNTA
+243 RIFEFNKA

-256 HLKKEDVLDKTTD
+256 HMKKDDALGKTTD

-276 LNIYRDNLLTNDVRL
+276 LNVYKDNLLTNDVKL
-291 ITIKGVLV
+291 ITIKGILI

-306 VQNENFKGY
+306 VENENFKGY

-357 KKVKEVAAKMSK
+357 KKVKQIAEKMSK

-388 HAIHNESHRKD
+388 HAIHNASPRSD

-416 SELFGYEEGSFT
+416 SELFGYEEGAFT

-476 SEKITSIDVKIIAAS
+476 SEKIINIDVKIIAAS
-491 NEKIKDMVNKGTFRK
+491 NENIKDMVEQGKFRK

-519 PPLRERKGD
+519 PPLRDRKDD
-528 VLLIADGI
+528 VLLITDEI
-536 KKSIPAEFELS
+536 KKSIGTSFELS
-547 DEVKE
+547 DEVKN
-552 IFMTYEWEGNIRE
+552 IFINYEWEGNIRE

-575 VDKSVINIEDLPPT
+575 VDKPFINIEDLPST
-589 FLDEKDSD
+589 FLEEINFNEISYARNYDNTLLMEILPSEKL
-597 GKFYHREYN
+597 
-606 NKFWMDIFPRE
+606 
-617 KVEKYVYVL
+617 EKYMYVL
-626 KMFYKAKK
+626 KTLYNAKK
-634 EKVSIGRK
+634 ENISLGRK
-642 NISDASQNTDY
+642 NISELSKNSECH
-653 PLSEQ
+653 LSEQ
-658 EARTIISYLAKN
+658 EVRTIISYLSKK
-670 QLVLISRGRKGSEIT
+670 QLVVVSRGRKGTELT
-685 SKGIEMVDKMVEM
+685 LKGVEMVEKKVQMDNK
-698 GKY
+698 

>member
-1 MKKKVAVMCVSKK
+1 MKKRVAVMCVSKK
-14 SNEFYAKH
+14 SNEFYSDYLEAIFAKT
-22 LENIFTNKIEFFYY
+22 IDFFHY

-51 YLVCSTSSNVFDYSM
+51 YLVCSTSSNVFEYSM
-66 SCIPSDSNVVISSIT
+66 SCIPENSNVVISSIT
-81 FNKESIEKVKKIRE
+81 FKKNSIKKVKQIPKDSNV
-95 GATIL
+95 L
-100 MVNLSKNMAIEAVST
+100 MVNLSKNMAMEAIST

-128 LGPTDNSESIKEAE
+128 LGPIDNMKDIN
-142 EYKNIKIAVT
+142 EYKDIKIAVT

-182 ILKLDISSIMKTKPF
+182 ILKLDISEIMGTKPF
-197 KSYIQQLA
+197 KSYIQELA

-213 LTRKVSNIELKFDLV
+213 LSRKVSNIELKFDLV

-243 RIFEFNTA
+243 RIFEFNKA

-256 HLKKEDVLDKTTD
+256 HMKKDDALGKTTD

-276 LNIYRDNLLTNDVRL
+276 LNVYKDNLLTNDVKL
-291 ITIKGVLV
+291 ITIKGVLI

-306 VQNENFKGY
+306 VENENFKGY

-357 KKVKEVAAKMSK
+357 KKVKQIAEKMSK

-388 HAIHNESHRKD
+388 HAIHNASPRSD

-416 SELFGYEEGSFT
+416 SELFGYEEGAFT

-476 SEKITSIDVKIIAAS
+476 SEKIINIDVKIIAAS
-491 NEKIKDMVNKGTFRK
+491 NENIKDMVEQGKFRK

-519 PPLRERKGD
+519 PPLRDRKDD
-528 VLLIADGI
+528 VLLITDEI
-536 KKSIPAEFELS
+536 KKSIGTSFELS
-547 DEVKE
+547 DEVKN
-552 IFMTYEWEGNIRE
+552 IFINYEWEGNIRE

-575 VDKSVINIEDLPPT
+575 VDKPFINIEDLPST
-589 FLDEKDSD
+589 FLEEINFNEISYARNYDNTLLMEILPSEKL
-597 GKFYHREYN
+597 
-606 NKFWMDIFPRE
+606 
-617 KVEKYVYVL
+617 EKYMYVL
-626 KMFYKAKK
+626 KTLYNAKK
-634 EKVSIGRK
+634 ENISLGRK
-642 NISDASQNTDY
+642 NISELSKNSECH
-653 PLSEQ
+653 LSEQ
-658 EARTIISYLAKN
+658 EVRTIISYLSKK
-670 QLVLISRGRKGSEIT
+670 QLVVVSRGRKGTELT
-685 SKGIEMVDKMVEM
+685 LKGVEMVEKKVQMDNK
-698 GKY
+698 

>member
-1 MKKKVAVMCVSKK
+1 MKKRVAVMCVSKK
-14 SNEFYAKH
+14 SNEFYSDYLEAIFAKT
-22 LENIFTNKIEFFYY
+22 IDFFHY

-51 YLVCSTSSNVFDYSM
+51 YLVCSTSSNVFEYSM
-66 SCIPSDSNVVISSIT
+66 SCIPENSNVVISSIT
-81 FNKESIEKVKKIRE
+81 FKKNSIKKVKQIPKDSNV
-95 GATIL
+95 L
-100 MVNLSKNMAIEAVST
+100 MVNLSKNMAMEAIST

-128 LGPTDNSESIKEAE
+128 LGPIDNMKDIN
-142 EYKNIKIAVT
+142 EYKDIKIAVT

-182 ILKLDISSIMKTKPF
+182 ILKLDISEIMGTKPF
-197 KSYIQQLA
+197 KSYIQELA

-213 LTRKVSNIELKFDLV
+213 LSRKVSNIELKFDLV

-243 RIFEFNTA
+243 RIFEFNKA

-256 HLKKEDVLDKTTD
+256 HMKKDDALGKTTD

-276 LNIYRDNLLTNDVRL
+276 LNVYKDNLLTNDVKL
-291 ITIKGVLV
+291 ITIKGILI

-306 VQNENFKGY
+306 VENENFKGY

-357 KKVKEVAAKMSK
+357 KKVKQIAEKMSK

-388 HAIHNESHRKD
+388 HAIHNASPRSD

-416 SELFGYEEGSFT
+416 SELFGYEEGAFT

-476 SEKITSIDVKIIAAS
+476 SEKIINIDVKIIAAS
-491 NEKIKDMVNKGTFRK
+491 NENIKDMVEQGKFRK

-519 PPLRERKGD
+519 PPLRDRKDD
-528 VLLIADGI
+528 VLLITDEI
-536 KKSIPAEFELS
+536 KKSIGTSFELS
-547 DEVKE
+547 DEVKN
-552 IFMTYEWEGNIRE
+552 IFINYEWEGNIRE

-575 VDKSVINIEDLPPT
+575 VDKPFINIEDLPAT
-589 FLDEKDSD
+589 FLEEINFNEISYARNYDNTLLMEILPSEKL
-597 GKFYHREYN
+597 
-606 NKFWMDIFPRE
+606 
-617 KVEKYVYVL
+617 EKYMYVL
-626 KMFYKAKK
+626 KTLYNAKK
-634 EKVSIGRK
+634 ENISLGRK
-642 NISDASQNTDY
+642 NISELSKNSECH
-653 PLSEQ
+653 LSEQ
-658 EARTIISYLAKN
+658 EVRTIISYLSKK
-670 QLVLISRGRKGSEIT
+670 QLVVVSRGRKGTELT
-685 SKGIEMVDKMVEM
+685 LKGVEMVEKKVQMDNK
-698 GKY
+698 

>member
-1 MKKKVAVMCVSKK
+1 MKKKVAVMCVSKR

-22 LENIFTNKIEFFYY
+22 LENIFANKIEFFHY

-81 FNKESIEKVKKIRE
+81 FNKESIEKVKKIPE
-95 GATIL
+95 GSTIL
-100 MVNLSKNMAIEAVST
+100 MVNLSKNMAVEAVST

-128 LGPTDNSESIKEAE
+128 LGPTDNSKSIKEAE
-142 EYKNIKIAVT
+142 EYKDIKTAAT

-182 ILKLDISSIMKTKPF
+182 ILKLDISSIMNTKPF

-205 ERDYGIDE
+205 ERDYGIDA

-256 HLKKEDVLDKTTD
+256 HVKKEDVLDKTTD

-276 LNIYRDNLLTNDVRL
+276 LNVYKDNLLTNDIKL

-299 SLRTTSI
+299 SLRATSI

-357 KKVKEVAAKMSK
+357 KKVKEVAVKMSK

-388 HAIHNESHRKD
+388 HAIHNESPRRD

-519 PPLRERKGD
+519 PPLRERKDD

-552 IFMTYEWEGNIRE
+552 LFMTYEWEGNIRE

-575 VDKSVINIEDLPPT
+575 VDKPVINIEDLPPT

-597 GKFYHREYN
+597 GKSYHIECN
-606 NKFWMDIFPRE
+606 NTFWMDIFPRE

-634 EKVSIGRK
+634 ENISVGRK

-658 EARTIISYLAKN
+658 EVRTIISYLAKN

-685 SKGIEMVDKMVEM
+685 QKGIEMVDKMAEM
-698 GKY
+698 VSY

>member
-14 SNEFYAKH
+14 SNEFYAKY
-22 LENIFTNKIEFFYY
+22 LENIFANKIEFFYY

-43 ENMIKADL
+43 EDMVKADL
-51 YLVCSTSSNVFDYSM
+51 YLVCSTSSSVFDYSM
-66 SCIPSDSNVVISSIT
+66 SCIPEDSNVVISSIT
-81 FNKESIEKVKKIRE
+81 FNKESIERVKKIPDGSE
-95 GATIL
+95 VL
-100 MVNLSKNMAIEAVST
+100 MVNLSKSMALEAIST
-115 LNRIGINDINFIP
+115 LNRIGINDMNFIP
-128 LGPTDNSESIKEAE
+128 LGPIDNIKEAN

-152 CGESRYIPDFVE
+152 CGESRYIPNFVE

-182 ILKLDISSIMKTKPF
+182 ILKLDISSIMNTKSF
-197 KSYIQQLA
+197 KNYIQQLA

-256 HLKKEDVLDKTTD
+256 HIKKDAVLGKTTD

-276 LNIYRDNLLTNDVRL
+276 LNVYKDNLLTNDVKL

-357 KKVKEVAAKMSK
+357 KKVKQIAAKMSK

-388 HAIHNESHRKD
+388 HAIHNESPRRD

-416 SELFGYEEGSFT
+416 SELFGYDEGAFT

-491 NEKIKDMVNKGTFRK
+491 NENIKDMVDNGSFRK

-519 PPLRERKGD
+519 PPLRDRKGD
-528 VLLIADGI
+528 VLLIADEI
-536 KKSIPAEFELS
+536 KESIPAEFELS
-547 DEVKE
+547 EEVKE

-575 VDKSVINIEDLPPT
+575 VDKPIINIEDLPTT
-589 FLDEKDSD
+589 FLIDRDLDRKIDKEKYS
-597 GKFYHREYN
+597 N
-606 NKFWMDIFPRE
+606 TLWMEIFPKE
-617 KVEKYVYVL
+617 KVGKYVYVL
-626 KMFYKAKK
+626 KILYKAKK
-634 EKVSIGRK
+634 ESITLGRK
-642 NISDASQNTDY
+642 NISDLSKNTEY
-653 PLSEQ
+653 HLSEQ
-658 EARTIISYLAKN
+658 EVRTIISCLEKN
-670 QLVLISRGRKGSEIT
+670 QLVLVSRGRKGSEIT
-685 SKGIEMVDKMVEM
+685 KKGIELVE
-698 GKY
+698 KLVKLENK